1 MTDRQ
6 PSRRGRPR
14 DKRTHDAVLAATR
27 AILLEHGYPALTIEA
42 VAARAGTART
52 TVYRSWPTKGE
63 LVLDAAGDD
72 IAVGVVPDTGSTRG
86 DLEIAVRQLTET
98 FSRRIVA
105 IVMLAVIANL
115 DDDPSMAR
123 TFRDKTVYPWRS
135 SAAAALERGVAR
147 GDLPADADAQFLLD
161 VIVGTVFQRAIINAI
176 PATDGLPA
184 AIVDLVLDR

>member
-42 VAARAGTART
+42 VAARAETART

-72 IAVGVVPDTGSTRG
+72 IAIGVVPDTGSTRG
-86 DLEIAVRQLTET
+86 DLEIAVRQLTEA
-98 FSRRIVA
+98 FSRRIVGFVGSPSYA
-105 IVMLAVIANL
+105 GASSVIPLLAGSL
-115 DDDPSMAR
+115 
-123 TFRDKTVYPWRS
+123 
-135 SAAAALERGVAR
+135 
-147 GDLPADADAQFLLD
+147 
-161 VIVGTVFQRAIINAI
+161 VFYGLSII
-176 PATDGLPA
+176 
-184 AIVDLVLDR
+184 